1 MNALLKFFM
10 RMDLRAGRAVWV
22 SLALFLSVAIVFLIG
37 KFVLDLEPGA
47 VGEWFEHAAE
57 EWYAIPATIVA
68 FTALAFVGFP
78 QFALIGAAVFAFG
91 PLQGFFYSWIATM
104 VSGALN
110 FYLARL
116 LGAKIVRR
124 YGGQT
129 VNRISDFVGRN
140 GFWASFIVRI
150 VPSAPFIVVNMAAG
164 ISHMGF
170 LAFASGMG
178 LGIIPKTALVAF
190 FGGSLMAILSGGG
203 PWAIAALVAA
213 GAAWIGFMLIAR
225 RWLRGSDLGM
235 EAAELKEDAHTGD
248 DAAER

>member
-1 MNALLKFFM
+1 MNALLKFLM
-10 RMDLRAGRAVWV
+10 RMDLRASRAVWV
-22 SLALFLSVAIVFLIG
+22 SLALFLSVAVVFVVG

-47 VGEWFEHAAE
+47 VGEWFEHASQ

-68 FTALAFVGFP
+68 FTALAFIGFP

-91 PLQGFFYSWIATM
+91 PMQGFAYSWIATM
-104 VSGALN
+104 VSGSLN
-110 FYLARL
+110 FYLARF
-116 LGAKIVRR
+116 LGANIVRR

-140 GFWASFIVRI
+140 GFWSSFIVRI

-164 ISHMGF
+164 ISRMGF
-170 LAFASGMG
+170 VAFASGMG

-203 PWAIAALVAA
+203 PLAIAALIAA
-213 GAAWIGFMLIAR
+213 GIAWIGFMLMAR
-225 RWLRGSDLGM
+225 HWLRGSDLGM
-235 EAAELKEDAHTGD
+235 EAAELKEGVHAGD
-248 DAAER
+248 EATKR